1 MARRSSRVEEASQAY
16 LVTTAEPTWT
26 DEQLAVIR
34 ASHDARL
41 LVDAG
46 PGTGK
51 TAVACAR
58 IAYLVEHAHLEPTD
72 IWLVS
77 FTRTAVHE
85 LRSRIGSYVGDPG
98 RAAGIRIATIDSHAW
113 AIQSGF
119 RQDATLS
126 GSFEDNI
133 QNVTELIRSHEGVFE
148 YLSSVRHLLIDEA
161 QDVVGPRCELL
172 LELIAALPQ
181 KSGVTVLADEAQAIY
196 GFAEDD
202 VPDKIDG
209 TLPELIR
216 EHMPE
221 FEERELT
228 EIHRTADPTLR
239 ELFSQGRLV
248 VRKRSSGGKA
258 RLEKIRELVQTVNHG
273 DLGSHRADLEN
284 LPGDLDKAFLLF
296 RKRGEAL
303 EASGYLEQ
311 RPHRLRMS
319 GLPVMIH
326 DWVGRLLWDWTSPT
340 MDRSE
345 FEKRWRDRMKSRADL
360 SQVDAWQSL
369 VRIVGLSTEQ
379 ISVEKLA
386 QRLSGGS
393 PPVDLCNPDFG
404 PGGPIIGTIHGAKG
418 REAEDVRLYLPPTYS
433 GTRSSKDLEEE
444 ARVMFVGATRARRK
458 LMVGTGATKAL
469 ARRLDPSGRA
479 YTPYPFQG
487 SKQVGR
493 ACVEVGR
500 AGDIDAVGLVGRQFF
515 EDDAAARRAQAHILT
530 LVGGIST
537 AEAHL
542 GTPERDWRYLL
553 LSTRTQNQP
562 LCYLNPRVNY
572 DMFSIA
578 KLVDATV
585 HKGCMKPP
593 RKIPYIRTFGA
604 RTIALAPDDPI
615 RETLHAPWRDSGFL
629 LAPLAIGYG
638 MVYFAR

>member
-1 MARRSSRVEEASQAY
+1 VARAVSRVEEASPAY
-16 LVTTAEPTWT
+16 VVTRAEPPWT

-34 ASHDARL
+34 PPHDARL

-58 IAYLVEHAHLEPTD
+58 IAYLIEHEGLEPTD

-85 LRSRIGSYVGDPG
+85 LRSRIGSYVGDPA

-161 QDVVGPRCELL
+161 QDVVGSRCELL
-172 LELIAALPQ
+172 LELIAALPDE
-181 KSGVTVLADEAQAIY
+181 SGVTVLADEAQAIY

-202 VPDKIDG
+202 VPDKVDG

-221 FEERELT
+221 FEERALT
-228 EIHRTADPTLR
+228 EIHRTTDPTLR
-239 ELFSQGRLV
+239 KLFSQGRLV
-248 VRKRSSGGKA
+248 VRKRSSGGKTP
-258 RLEKIRELVQTVNHG
+258 LESIRDLVNAVNHG
-273 DLGSHRADLEN
+273 NLGNHRDDLKN
-284 LPGDLDKAFLLF
+284 LPEDLDKAFLLF

-303 EASGYLEQ
+303 EASGYLKQ

-326 DWVGRLLWDWTSPT
+326 DWVGRLLWDWTVPT
-340 MDRSE
+340 MDRTG
-345 FEKRWRDRMKSRADL
+345 FEKRWKLRMKSRADL
-360 SQVDAWQSL
+360 TLEDAWRSL
-369 VRIVGLSTEQ
+369 VRIVGLSKDQ

-393 PPVDLCNPDFG
+393 PPIDLCNPDFG
-404 PGGPIIGTIHGAKG
+404 PAGPIIGTIHGAKG
-418 REAEDVRLYLPPTYS
+418 REAEDVRLYLPPVHN
-433 GTRSSKDLEEE
+433 GKRNSKDLAEE
-444 ARVMFVGATRARRK
+444 ARVMFVAATRARRK

-487 SKQVGR
+487 GKQVAR

-500 AGDIDAVGLVGRQFF
+500 DRDIDAVGLVGRQFF
-515 EDDAAARRAQAHILT
+515 RDASAAKRAQACILT

-542 GTPERDWRYLL
+542 GTADREWRYLL
-553 LSTRTQNQP
+553 LSTRTQDQP
-562 LCYLNPRVNY
+562 LCYLSQRVNY

-578 KLVDATV
+578 KVVDATV

-593 RKIPYIRTFGA
+593 RKIPHIRTFGA